1 MNAGRSRRIRLSA
14 QNVKVVVIG
23 TGYVGLVAG
32 ACFAESGQDVV
43 CVDVDEAKLERL
55 KQGKVPFYEPGLN
68 QMVQRNWPERLNFTT
83 DLAAA
88 LDGAAVA
95 FIAVG
100 TPPNEDGSADLSAVL
115 GVAEQVAAKAT
126 SDLVVVLK
134 STVPVGTNEK
144 VRAVVDKV
152 GRHKMMV
159 ASNPEFLKEGAAIN
173 DFLKPD
179 RIVVGA
185 REERAFEV
193 LARLYL
199 PFNRQRNRLHRMDP
213 KSAEIVKYASNA
225 MLATKISFMNEIAVL
240 CDAAG
245 ADVEQVRIAVG
256 ADKRIGYPFLFPGM
270 GFGGSCFPKDLRALV
285 RTGEELGVAMD
296 VSKAAVI
303 ANRKPIEMLM
313 KHITDD
319 FGDLKGKHFALWGL
333 AFKPRTDDVREAP
346 ALALARE
353 LVNAGATIA
362 ASDPE
367 ALETAQASVAHQGLK
382 GVTLFRD
389 QYEACQNADALV
401 LCTEWKQFG
410 APNLRKL
417 TERMRG
423 RRVYDGRNIWIP
435 EEFKEAGFTYMGVGR
450 R

>member
-1 MNAGRSRRIRLSA
+1 M
-14 QNVKVVVIG
+14 KVVIVG

-43 CVDVDEAKLERL
+43 CVDVDANKLEQL
-55 KQGKVPFYEPGLN
+55 KSGKVPFFEPGLDD
-68 QMVQRNWPERLNFTT
+68 MVKHNWPERLNFTT
-83 DLAAA
+83 DLGEA
-88 LDGAAVA
+88 LDGASVA

-115 GVAEQVAAKAT
+115 GVAEQIANKAHG
-126 SDLVVVLK
+126 DLVVVLK
-134 STVPVGTNEK
+134 STVPVGTNDK
-144 VRAVVDKV
+144 VKAVVDRVAKH
-152 GRHKMMV
+152 RMMV
-159 ASNPEFLKEGAAIN
+159 ASNPEFLKEGAAIS

-179 RIVVGA
+179 RIVIGA

-193 LARLYL
+193 LARLYV
-199 PFNRQRNRLHRMDP
+199 PFNRTQNRIHRMDP

-245 ADVEQVRIAVG
+245 ADAELVRIAVG

-285 RTGEELGVAMD
+285 RTGEDLGVPMD
-296 VSKAAVI
+296 VSRAAVV
-303 ANRKPIEMLM
+303 ANRKPLAMLM
-313 KHITDD
+313 KHITED

-346 ALALARE
+346 ALALAKE
-353 LVNAGATIA
+353 LTEAGATVTGT
-362 ASDPE
+362 DPE
-367 ALETAQASVAHQGLK
+367 ALETAAAGLTYLK
-382 GVTLFRD
+382 IKNVTLVKD
-389 QYEACQNADALV
+389 QYEATKGADGLV
-401 LCTEWKQFG
+401 LCTEWKQYT

-417 TERMRG
+417 TELMRG
-423 RRVYDGRNIWIP
+423 RRVYDGRNIWFP
-435 EEFKEAGFTYMGVGR
+435 EEFREAGFSYLGVGR

>member
-1 MNAGRSRRIRLSA
+1 M
-14 QNVKVVVIG
+14 KVVVVG

-43 CVDVDEAKLERL
+43 CVDVDADKLEQL
-55 KQGKVPFYEPGLN
+55 KSGKVPFFEPGLDD
-68 QMVQRNWPERLNFTT
+68 MVKHNWPERLNFTT
-83 DLAAA
+83 DLSAA
-88 LDGAAVA
+88 LDGASVA

-100 TPPNEDGSADLSAVL
+100 TPPNEDGSADLTAVL
-115 GVAEQVAAKAT
+115 TVAEQIATKAHD
-126 SDLVVVLK
+126 DLVVVLK
-134 STVPVGTNEK
+134 STVPVGTNDK
-144 VRAVVDKV
+144 VKAVVDKV
-152 GRHKMMV
+152 ARHRMMV
-159 ASNPEFLKEGAAIN
+159 ASNPEFLKEGAAIS

-179 RIVVGA
+179 RIVIGA

-193 LARLYL
+193 LARLYV
-199 PFNRQRNRLHRMDP
+199 PFNRTQNRIHRMDP

-245 ADVEQVRIAVG
+245 ADAEQVRIAVG

-285 RTGEELGVAMD
+285 RTGEDLGVPMD
-296 VSKAAVI
+296 VSRAAVV
-303 ANRKPIEMLM
+303 ANRKPLAMLM
-313 KHITDD
+313 KHIRED

-346 ALALARE
+346 ALALAKE
-353 LVNAGATIA
+353 LTEAGATVTGT
-362 ASDPE
+362 DPE
-367 ALETAQASVAHQGLK
+367 AIETATAGLK
-382 GVTLFRD
+382 YLKIKNVTLVKD
-389 QYEACQNADALV
+389 QYEATKGADGLV
-401 LCTEWKQFG
+401 LCTEWKQYT

-417 TERMRG
+417 TELMRG
-423 RRVYDGRNIWIP
+423 RRVYDGRNIWFP
-435 EEFKEAGFTYMGVGR
+435 EEFREAGFSYLGIGR

>member
-1 MNAGRSRRIRLSA
+1 MGV
-14 QNVKVVVIG
+14 VKVVVVG

-55 KQGKVPFYEPGLN
+55 KQGQVPFYEPGLN

-83 DLAAA
+83 NLREA
-88 LDGAAVA
+88 LDGASVA

-115 GVAEQVAAKAT
+115 AVAEQIAT
-126 SDLVVVLK
+126 NAHGDLVVVLK
-134 STVPVGTNEK
+134 STVPVGTNDK
-144 VRAVVDKV
+144 VRAVVEKV
-152 GRHKMMV
+152 ARFKMMV

-185 REERAFEV
+185 RDERAFE
-193 LARLYL
+193 LLSRLYL
-199 PFNRQRNRLHRMDP
+199 PFNRQQNRMYRMDP

-245 ADVEQVRIAVG
+245 ADVEQVRVAVG

-285 RTGEELGVAMD
+285 RTGEELGVSMD
-296 VSKAAVI
+296 VSRAAAVS
-303 ANRKPIEMLM
+303 NRKPITLLVEHM
-313 KHITDD
+313 KKD
-319 FGDLKGKHFALWGL
+319 FGSLQGKHFALWGL

-346 ALALARE
+346 ALALAKE
-353 LVNAGATIA
+353 LVEAGATVA
-362 ASDPE
+362 ATDPE
-367 ALETAQASVAHQGLK
+367 ALDTARASLAYHGIQGVELVK
-382 GVTLFRD
+382 D
-389 QYEACQNADALV
+389 QYEVTRNADGLV
-401 LCTEWKQFG
+401 LCTEWKQYA
-410 APNLRKL
+410 APNVRKL
-417 TERMRG
+417 SQLMRG

-435 EEFKEAGFTYMGVGR
+435 EEFKEAGFEYLGIGR
-450 R
+450 K